1 MKRNFFFTI
10 TLLVMA
16 WCTAGTAQASPSFQI
31 LAPGTNQESIGDPGG
46 TAYPSTASATP
57 GPGSGLPTVLGG
69 WPSTSSFVPDSV
81 GYNFPSG
88 CTGGVGGDCTAGIS
102 GFDGSY
108 LNLTEPGTVT
118 FQYMGKG
125 DAVNHNQFQ
134 ISLDGGATWV
144 TIFDNW
150 GANGTCGASGSPTPV
165 IDCSYAGSSASYN
178 FPAGLIPF
186 RFVDLTNGL
195 SSINDGTNNLKDI
208 PSQPGY
214 ILGVDPYLASGPYNT
229 TGQVVYAGFT
239 DRPQD
244 IDHDYEDLIVRMTVS
259 GRPTSTSIPTL
270 SEWGMILLAG
280 ILGLGAIIS
289 LRQRRQ

>member
-1 MKRNFFFTI
+1 
-10 TLLVMA
+10 MA
-16 WCTAGTAQASPSFQI
+16 SKAQAAPFFQI
-31 LAPGTNQESIGDPGG
+31 VASNSNQESIGDPGG
-46 TAYPSTASATP
+46 TAYPSTSSATP

-81 GYNFPSG
+81 GYNVPSG
-88 CTGGVGGDCTAGIS
+88 CSGGVGGTCTAGIS

-125 DAVNHNQFQ
+125 DAANHNQFQ

-144 TIFDNW
+144 TIFDNQN
-150 GANGTCGASGSPTPV
+150 GNGTCGASGSPTPT
-165 IDCSYAGSSASYN
+165 IDCSPAGSSASYN

-195 SSINDGTNNLKDI
+195 SSINDGTNNLKDS

-239 DRPQD
+239 DRPQE
-244 IDHDYEDLIVRMTVS
+244 IDHDYEDLIVRMTVR
-259 GRPTSTSIPTL
+259 GGPTSTSIPTL
-270 SEWGMILLAG
+270 SEWGIIILSSLLAFAAIF
-280 ILGLGAIIS
+280 ILRRH
-289 LRQRRQ
+289 RQ